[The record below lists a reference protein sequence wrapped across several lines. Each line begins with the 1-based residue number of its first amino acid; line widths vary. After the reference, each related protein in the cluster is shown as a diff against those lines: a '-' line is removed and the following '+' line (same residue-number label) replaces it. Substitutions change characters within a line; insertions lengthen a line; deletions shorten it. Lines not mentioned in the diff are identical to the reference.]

1 MDFRFSDRMCKHF
14 TTHVYAC
21 IVVLLVVHSLAFFF
35 FFNEFKNPWLLMLD
49 PLFLSEEKSYYI

>member
-1 MDFRFSDRMCKHF
+1 MDSRFSIRMCKHF

-21 IVVLLVVHSLAFFF
+21 IVVLLVMHSLAFYL
-35 FFNEFKNPWLLMLD
+35 FNEFKNPWLLMLD